1 MKKTSLI
8 YLLAGAFL
16 VLAIIG
22 IYKCS
27 TQPPESAL
35 SSSCQQQDTCN
46 LPAPA
51 NLSANVEQLQT
62 GGFILKISWDS
73 VPGAKFYY
81 VDVMDVTNDT
91 FVYSKKKVF
100 VDSVNLS
107 FPTFNPK
114 NNHIITVTCVCENCI
129 ASTNAVMFSLCPIVI
144 EDIVMMECPHS
155 EACDCT
161 PGNDITPGGSGRTI
175 SFPSGTFRKLYRV
188 EVTCGE
194 IASRF
199 PIEVERPGTA
209 GIKVRVLNAG
219 ALNCPPGNIQNP
231 PTNSGYPSNTVGNQT
246 GRYSV
251 SFTCNQM
258 TFTIPDG
265 CEWRILECT
274 NCH

>member
-1 MKKTSLI
+1 M
-8 YLLAGAFL
+8 
-16 VLAIIG
+16 
-22 IYKCS
+22 
-27 TQPPESAL
+27 
-35 SSSCQQQDTCN
+35 
-46 LPAPA
+46 
-51 NLSANVEQLQT
+51 
-62 GGFILKISWDS
+62 KISWDS

-81 VDVMDVTNDT
+81 VDVMDATNDT
-91 FVYSKKKVF
+91 
-100 VDSVNLS
+100 SVNANVKVQGDSIDLP
-107 FPTFNPK
+107 FQFYDPK
-114 NNHIITVTCVCENCI
+114 IEYTIAVSAVCGNCA
-129 ASTNAVMFSLCPIVI
+129 ASTNGVMYSLCPIVI
-144 EDIVMMECPHS
+144 EDIVYMQCSHS
-155 EACDCT
+155 DACNCS
-161 PGNDITPGGSGRTI
+161 PNNDITPGGNGKTI

-209 GIKVRVLNAG
+209 GIEVRVLNAN
-219 ALNCPPGNIQNP
+219 ALGCSAGNILNP
-231 PTNSGYPSNTVGNQT
+231 PTNSGYPSNTAGNQT